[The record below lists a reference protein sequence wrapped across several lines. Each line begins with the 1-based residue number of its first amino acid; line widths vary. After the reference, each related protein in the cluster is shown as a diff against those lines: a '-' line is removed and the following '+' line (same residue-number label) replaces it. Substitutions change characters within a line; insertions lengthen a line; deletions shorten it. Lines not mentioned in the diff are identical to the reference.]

1 MTHISQFA
9 VKDFDANE
17 NSNELKE
24 YQVEVI
30 TFDGES
36 EMVYVEAYNEDEAS
50 NIAAARVGNADY
62 TMFTLTTKQ
71 DFFPE
76 RRSAKRLTFFLL
88 SPPTGTAECI
98 LIIRLPPLR
107 CVCEIAA
114 LPSRS
119 LSARFRP
126 AWLIVAVV
134 GTFVLRKLADFHC

>member
-50 NIAAARVGNADY
+50 DIAAAQVGDADD
-62 TMFTLTTKQ
+62 TMVY
-71 DFFPE
+71 
-76 RRSAKRLTFFLL
+76 AY
-88 SPPTGTAECI
+88 
-98 LIIRLPPLR
+98 
-107 CVCEIAA
+107 
-114 LPSRS
+114 
-119 LSARFRP
+119 
-126 AWLIVAVV
+126 
-134 GTFVLRKLADFHC
+134 